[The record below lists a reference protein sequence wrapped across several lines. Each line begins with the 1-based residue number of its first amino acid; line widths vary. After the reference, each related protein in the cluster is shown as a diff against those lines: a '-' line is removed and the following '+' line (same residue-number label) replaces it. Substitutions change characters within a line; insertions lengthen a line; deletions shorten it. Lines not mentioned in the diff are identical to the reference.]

1 MRVLVDELRGTLT
14 ASAPDDEQLAALYAP
29 PSLPWLRVNMV
40 STADGAATG
49 AGGVTGSINNTVDKR
64 VFHLLRRTSDVIV
77 VGSGT
82 ARAEGYGPAVAP
94 LLLVSRSGDVP
105 ERLRGAPAGLV
116 LLATTEDSPGL
127 RESRR
132 LLGEENV
139 LVLGRSSVDLGA
151 LRGALVDRGLRNILC
166 EGGPHLLA
174 DLLTAGAVDE
184 LCLTQV
190 PQVVAGG
197 HPRITAGAE
206 VDRALDLRLLLE
218 ESGTLLGRWFVR

>member
-1 MRVLVDELRGTLT
+1 MRVLVDELSGTAT
-14 ASAPDDEQLAALYAP
+14 GAAPDDEQLAALYAP

-49 AGGVTGSINNTVDKR
+49 TGAVTGSINNTVDKR

-82 ARAEGYGPAVAP
+82 ARAEGYGPAVVP
-94 LLLVSRSGDVP
+94 LVLVSRRGDVP
-105 ERLRGAPAGLV
+105 ERLRGAPAGSV
-116 LLATTEDSPGL
+116 LLATVEDSPGL
-127 RESRR
+127 QESRR
-132 LLGEENV
+132 VLGDGNV
-139 LVLGRSSVDLGA
+139 LVLGRSSVDLGG
-151 LRGALVDRGLRNILC
+151 LRRTLAGRGLRNILC

-174 DLLTAGAVDE
+174 DLLEAGAVDE

-190 PQVVAGG
+190 PQVVAGK
-197 HPRITAGAE
+197 HPRITVGVE